1 MKALRL
7 SRKNKTDISL
17 WSMLRW
23 SYLKQQVI
31 AETGRG
37 LEDVESFLAGE
48 FRDCRV
54 TTDGT
59 VSMERLS
66 VVGTF
71 VDGRPADALAAR
83 VHPDAALL
91 HELVCML
98 PRHLGRSL
106 VSAVLSDTVP
116 TSYAGPVE
124 WRAVEPR
131 DHGQRLGKPKD
142 GARYE
147 VDGNWAVCPRPRVC
161 NVRDGKPL
169 PKERTVRQGVWL
181 YELYDDCALVFSPF
195 CPVVQEPDQGAIERR
210 AQHAREF
217 RAAMDDLFEMV
228 CGTSFERY
236 SVIGSGL

>member
-17 WSMLRW
+17 WDMLRW

-37 LEDVESFLAGE
+37 LEDIESFLAGE

-71 VDGRPADALAAR
+71 VDGRAADAIAAR

-91 HELVCML
+91 HDLVCML
-98 PRHLGRSL
+98 PRHLGRAL

-116 TSYAGPVE
+116 TPYAGPVH
-124 WRAVEPR
+124 WRAVPSR
-131 DHGQRLGKPKD
+131 DPGRY
-142 GARYE
+142 RYE
-147 VDGNWAVCPRPRVC
+147 TDGNWQTCKRPRVLSSM
-161 NVRDGKPL
+161 NGKPL
-169 PKERTVRQGVWL
+169 PKNRSVRLGPSKEWL
-181 YELYDDCALVFSPF
+181 YELYDDCARVFSPF
-195 CPVVQEPDQGAIERR
+195 CPVVQEPDAGAIERR
-210 AQHAREF
+210 AQHATEF
-217 RAAMDDLFEMV
+217 QAAIEDLMFIVE
-228 CGTSFERY
+228 GTTFERY